1 MPLFFTDDKNS
12 CIEVCINDLDHF
24 FNDDEPIHIYIE
36 LPYKEIKNV
45 ILDYVRLNPYKDVT
59 LYVKREEI
67 VAYHIETEEIDL
79 PKRLLDPHS
88 IGPKRKPKKKE
99 EIDIK
104 DRIRMTYTSA
114 FPFLA
119 NLNKHK
125 IDDYL
130 EGKYVLD
137 KYELLSICIALKL
150 DLESVE
156 NVLFFAGYGFIKFL
170 YKDRLIRALIEQQ
183 KYDIFTIEESVYASN
198 RM

>member
-1 MPLFFTDDKNS
+1 MLSFTEDKESCIQVELDRLDEYFMDDKPLS
-12 CIEVCINDLDHF
+12 IFID
-24 FNDDEPIHIYIE
+24 

-45 ILDYVRLNPYKDVT
+45 ILNHIRLNPYKDVT
-59 LYVKREEI
+59 LYVKKDEI
-67 VAYHIETEEIDL
+67 VAYHIETDEIDL

-104 DRIRMTYTSA
+104 DRIRMNYTSA

-119 NLNKHK
+119 NLNKQK
-125 IDDYL
+125 IDDFL
-130 EGKYVLD
+130 DGKYQLD
-137 KYELLSICIALKL
+137 KYELLSVCIALKL

-183 KYDIFTIEESVYASN
+183 KYDIYTVEESVYASN
-198 RM
+198 KI